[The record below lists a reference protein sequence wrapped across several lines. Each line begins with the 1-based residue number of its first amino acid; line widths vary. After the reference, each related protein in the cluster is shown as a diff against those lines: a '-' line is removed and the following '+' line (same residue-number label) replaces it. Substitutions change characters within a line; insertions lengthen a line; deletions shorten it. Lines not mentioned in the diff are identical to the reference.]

1 MAEDPKIDVKLD
13 HSSWAAGFTA
23 GLSGNPEWAPPGV
36 DAISFYS
43 GFIEGKAERQKP
55 NSSPVSSSPNDS
67 LLVPPRIS
75 MNNHPDKVEIK
86 LSNESLTLE
95 SGSFTISAEE
105 QRLLIILMIT
115 NAREM
120 GDEEQNIAN
129 RFLNTLLKK
138 PSQENTWLDQT
149 LH

>member
-1 MAEDPKIDVKLD
+1 
-13 HSSWAAGFTA
+13 
-23 GLSGNPEWAPPGV
+23 
-36 DAISFYS
+36 
-43 GFIEGKAERQKP
+43 
-55 NSSPVSSSPNDS
+55 
-67 LLVPPRIS
+67 
-75 MNNHPDKVEIK
+75 MNNHPDKVEIV
-86 LSNESLTLE
+86 LSNERVTLE

-138 PSQENTWLDQT
+138 PSQENTLLNQT
-149 LH
+149 VH